1 MSPTVFL
8 SLLLAT
14 FVCIGLVLAIVMG
27 RLGYSSFTSGVLGL
41 VLGPI
46 ALLLALPSVRSR
58 RPSWSRLVPGG
69 HPGSGP
75 VDVLIGIDG
84 SPESAAAATAALDLL
99 GDRVGRLALVAVS
112 TIDDS
117 IAGREEQARACRP
130 SWNAR
135 LRRYKSRKVDEGCP
149 AGPGSRS
156 RPRW

>member
-1 MSPTVFL
+1 MSSTVFL

-27 RLGYSSFTSGVLGL
+27 RLGYSSFTWGVLGL

-46 ALLLALPSVRSR
+46 ALLLALSSVGSR

-75 VDVLIGIDG
+75 VDV
-84 SPESAAAATAALDLL
+84 
-99 GDRVGRLALVAVS
+99 
-112 TIDDS
+112 
-117 IAGREEQARACRP
+117 
-130 SWNAR
+130 R
-135 LRRYKSRKVDEGCP
+135 LRRYKSRKVDEGSP